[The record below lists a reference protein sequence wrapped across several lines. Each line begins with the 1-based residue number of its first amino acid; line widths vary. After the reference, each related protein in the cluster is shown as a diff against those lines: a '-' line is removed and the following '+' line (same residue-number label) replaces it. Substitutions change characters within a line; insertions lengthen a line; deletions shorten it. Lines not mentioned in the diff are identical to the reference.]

1 MKKFLFITV
10 ILIALFI
17 IQNFIR
23 SIVGVWQKESL
34 IGHAEVELSQQ
45 KKENEALRKQYQQVQ
60 KPSFVEEEARNKL
73 LMVKEN
79 EQQIVIPKALLKDPS
94 SQKTASVDQK
104 PVWQQWVNLFF

>member
-1 MKKFLFITV
+1 MKKILFITV

-17 IQNFIR
+17 IQNFVR

-34 IGHAEVELSQQ
+34 IDHAKVELSQQ
-45 KKENEALRKQYQQVQ
+45 KKENEVLRKQYEQVQ

-73 LMVKEN
+73 LMVKDN
-79 EQQIVIPKALLKDPS
+79 EQQIVIPKSLLKDP

-104 PVWQQWVNLFF
+104 PIWQQWISLFL